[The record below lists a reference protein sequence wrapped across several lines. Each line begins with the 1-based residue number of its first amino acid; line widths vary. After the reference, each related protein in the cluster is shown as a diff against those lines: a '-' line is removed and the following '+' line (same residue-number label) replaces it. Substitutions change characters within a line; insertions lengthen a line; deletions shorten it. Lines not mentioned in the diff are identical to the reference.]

1 MSEEL
6 VRKLKAARERLGVT
20 QKQMA
25 ERLQCPLP
33 TYIKWENDQATPRG
47 FALKALLETLEKMK

>member
-6 VRKLKAARERLGVT
+6 VRKLKAARERLSLT

-25 ERLQCPLP
+25 EQLGTPLP
-33 TYIKWENDQATPRG
+33 TYIAWENDQRTPRG
-47 FALKALLETLEKMK
+47 FTLKALLETLERMK

>member
-6 VRKLKAARERLGVT
+6 VRKLKAARERLSLT

-25 ERLQCPLP
+25 ERLGVPQR
-33 TYIKWENDQATPRG
+33 TYISWENDQYTPKG
-47 FALKALLETLEKMK
+47 FTLKALLETLEKMK

>member
-6 VRKLKAARERLGVT
+6 VRKLKAARERLSLT
-20 QKQMA
+20 QKAMA
-25 ERLQCPLP
+25 EKLGVPQR
-33 TYIKWENDQATPRG
+33 TYISWENDQYTPKG

>member
-6 VRKLKAARERLGVT
+6 VRKLKATRERLGLT
-20 QKQMA
+20 QKQLA
-25 ERLQCPLP
+25 EMLQTPLP
-33 TYIKWENDQATPRG
+33 TYIHWENDQRTPRG